1 MRLVATV
8 AVAVGFCAL
17 VVLCGA
23 PVRAAD
29 DDSVPALVARM
40 DGVWAH
46 RDADGA
52 MPDTVSLG
60 TQALAVDPNS
70 YEVQWRMAR
79 AYFWVAYTQS
89 NRVVKKALA
98 AKAMEAAERART
110 LQPDRIEGEYYY
122 AITVGE
128 YANTIG
134 VMQALSEGV
143 LGKIKSSAE
152 RAYAIDRDYERGA
165 PGTVLGRLY
174 FMLPWPKRDLDRSR
188 RYLEEVVA
196 RHPRALVARCYL
208 ADTYYALDEHE
219 KAREQLTFVLANE
232 GEPGSEFDRPA
243 PKTFARE
250 AMQRWFPGAGGA
262 PGQ

>member
-1 MRLVATV
+1 MRLVV
-8 AVAVGFCAL
+8 VVG
-17 VVLCGA
+17 LCGLIA
-23 PVRAAD
+23 LCWAAARAAD
-29 DDSVPALVARM
+29 DDSVQALVERM

-46 RDADGA
+46 RDMYGA

-60 TQALAVDPNS
+60 TLALAIDPKS
-70 YEVQWRMAR
+70 YDAQWRMAR

-89 NRVVKKALA
+89 NRVVKKAMA
-98 AKAMEAAERART
+98 AKAMSAADLART
-110 LQPDRIEGEYYY
+110 WRPDRVEGQYYY
-122 AITVGE
+122 AISVGE

-143 LGKIKSSAE
+143 LGKIESSAE
-152 RAYAIDRDYERGA
+152 RADAIDRDYEHGA

-188 RYLEEVVA
+188 HYLEEVVA

-208 ADTYYALDEHE
+208 ADTYYALDQHE

-232 GEPGSEFDRPA
+232 AEPGSEFDRPA
-243 PKTFARE
+243 PKTLARE
-250 AMQRWFPGAGGA
+250 AMQRWFPGADGA
-262 PGQ
+262 PGR